1 MKGAVRIVA
10 PVTSVPED
18 HRTVFAVFQL
28 RVALKTQDRDTVDE
42 VVFKVRAVG
51 VVAVVTALFSRGMV
65 VPAVHYP

>member
-1 MKGAVRIVA
+1 
-10 PVTSVPED
+10 
-18 HRTVFAVFQL
+18 VFAVFQL